1 MNPDN
6 LKDYQLKRS
15 AEYPSTREQFEL
27 LYKDMLAGKLDTTG
41 EWAKAI
47 KKVKSDNPKP
57 S

>member
-47 KKVKSDNPKP
+47 KKVKEDNPKP
-57 S
+57 